1 MGTVSQIRAAGEKYL
16 GADAAP
22 DGLASYWSARAG
34 RALAARPHE
43 LAEVG
48 IDTPVAAYREL
59 SFASTDGQGVR
70 ARVLLPKAEARTRS
84 SWSSTTWTAA
94 CAAGTT

>member
-1 MGTVSQIRAAGEKYL
+1 MATVSQIRAAGEKYL

-22 DGLASYWSARAG
+22 EDLASYWSARAG
-34 RALAARPHE
+34 RALTARPHE

-48 IDTPVAAYREL
+48 IDTPVAAYR
-59 SFASTDGQGVR
+59 
-70 ARVLLPKAEARTRS
+70 S